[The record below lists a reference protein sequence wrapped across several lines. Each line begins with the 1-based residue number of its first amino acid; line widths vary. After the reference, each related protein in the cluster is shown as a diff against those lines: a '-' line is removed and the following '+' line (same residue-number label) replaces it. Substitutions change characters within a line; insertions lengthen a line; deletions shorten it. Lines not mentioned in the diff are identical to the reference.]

1 MVAGKAFTDRD
12 FLDCTKRSLVNPK
25 RLERGATFHPCRSLA
40 MYLFIVPLFMYT
52 AIHIIATLQKA
63 HTNEADGHLFRAAA
77 GICAMYVIIA
87 VIA

>member
-1 MVAGKAFTDRD
+1 
-12 FLDCTKRSLVNPK
+12 
-25 RLERGATFHPCRSLA
+25 

-52 AIHIIATLQKA
+52 AIHIVATLQKA

-77 GICAMYVIIA
+77 GLCCMYVIIA